1 MPETA
6 RLDKLEDAIRK
17 TQDSM
22 LLMSKDVHQMNQSIG
37 SMAQSLELLAKV
49 QQDVRIME
57 VRNENR
63 HIQLKE
69 SDTLLHSRIDSLQAT
84 KKDIEAKAEDGK
96 RAYDILVQIAKWV
109 GASVVTVV
117 IGLIIFLIQLKG

>member
-49 QQDVRIME
+49 QQDMRIME
-57 VRNENR
+57 ERNETR
-63 HIQLKE
+63 HSQLK
-69 SDTLLHSRIDSLQAT
+69 DADRLIHSRIDALSKSKETIET
-84 KKDIEAKAEDGK
+84 KANNGD
-96 RAYDILVQIAKWV
+96 RAYSFLLWTARIMGGAVATLFV
-109 GASVVTVV
+109 GLMV
-117 IGLIIFLIQLKG
+117 FLIQLKG

>member
-6 RLDKLEDAIRK
+6 RLDKLEDAVRK

-22 LLMSKDVHQMNQSIG
+22 LLMSKDVHQMNQSIS
-37 SMAQSLELLAKV
+37 SMAHSMELLAKV
-49 QQDVRIME
+49 QQDVRVME
-57 VRNENR
+57 ERNESR
-63 HIQLKE
+63 HLQLKE
-69 SDTLLHSRIDSLQAT
+69 ADKLIHTRIDALHTQKSR
-84 KKDIEAKAEDGK
+84 IEAKAEDGK